1 MDSSTICYRD
11 SSTIDR
17 VTCTALNPA
26 QATAAAEAF
35 VASHGDYPAF
45 RSVFPDPVRR
55 RRALLPFFTPT
66 VGDAVRFGTVYAAL
80 DGTTVMGA
88 AVWLPPGAFPWSM
101 PRQAAAAPAFARV
114 LAAYPSRFPT
124 FMRYGMAAQRAH
136 PPGEHWYLVAL
147 GVRPEAQRA
156 GIGRRLLMPV
166 LDRAD
171 DDRVACYLET
181 SDRNNVGFYERLG
194 FTIVDDDLKLV
205 KGGPSHVSMR
215 REPR

>member
-1 MDSSTICYRD
+1 MDR
-11 SSTIDR
+11 STIDR
-17 VTCTALNPA
+17 VTCEPLSPG

-55 RRALLPFFTPT
+55 RRALLPFFTAT

-80 DGTTVMGA
+80 DGATVMGA
-88 AVWLPPGAFPWSM
+88 AVWLPPGAFPWSVR
-101 PRQAAAAPAFARV
+101 RQAGTAPAFARA
-114 LAAYPSRFPT
+114 LAAYPSKFPA

-136 PPGEHWYLVAL
+136 PTGEHWYLVAL
-147 GVRPEAQRA
+147 GVRPEAQGA
-156 GIGRRLLMPV
+156 GIGRRLLTPV

-171 DDRVACYLET
+171 EDGVACHLET
-181 SDRNNVGFYERLG
+181 SDRSNIGFYERIG
-194 FTIVDDDLKLV
+194 FRIVDDDLELV

>member
-1 MDSSTICYRD
+1 MD

-17 VTCTALNPA
+17 VTFEPLSPREV
-26 QATAAAEAF
+26 TAAAEAF

-45 RSVFPDPVRR
+45 RSVFPDPMRR
-55 RRALLPFFTPT
+55 RRALLPFFTAT

-80 DGTTVMGA
+80 DGTTVLGA
-88 AVWLPPGAFPWSM
+88 GVWLPPGAFPWSVR
-101 PRQAAAAPAFARV
+101 RQAVAAPAFARV
-114 LAAYPSRFPT
+114 FAAYPTQFPT
-124 FMRYGMAAQRAH
+124 FMRYGISAQRAH

-147 GVRPEAQRA
+147 GVRPEAQGA
-156 GIGRRLLMPV
+156 GIGRRLLTPV

-171 DDRVACYLET
+171 EERVACHLET
-181 SDRNNVGFYERLG
+181 SDRSNVGFYERLG